1 MSAAPI
7 YESVDAAA
15 RLMALDSD
23 ADSLDNLNPIFGL
36 DEVPDLSFEDAVK
49 CAQVRKKEG
58 STVIPWIAA
67 IDADE
72 SITQQQCPYL
82 QQYTCLGPC
91 TDALPQPITHC
102 IVCEIAHTVWNEMRN
117 NRYLQSRI

>member
-15 RLMALDSD
+15 RLMAVDSD
-23 ADSLDNLNPIFGL
+23 ADSLDNLNPIFGM

-58 STVIPWIAA
+58 
-67 IDADE
+67 
-72 SITQQQCPYL
+72 
-82 QQYTCLGPC
+82 
-91 TDALPQPITHC
+91 
-102 IVCEIAHTVWNEMRN
+102 
-117 NRYLQSRI
+117 

>member
-15 RLMALDSD
+15 RLMAVDSD
-23 ADSLDNLNPIFGL
+23 ADSLDNLNPIFGM

-72 SITQQQCPYL
+72 SITQQ
-82 QQYTCLGPC
+82 
-91 TDALPQPITHC
+91 
-102 IVCEIAHTVWNEMRN
+102 
-117 NRYLQSRI
+117 